1 MIDGD
6 GLHRPALMRRCF
18 AATGWLV
25 PAAILAFLPKCPACL
40 AAYLAI
46 GTDIGLSVS
55 TARYLRELLI
65 LLCAASLLYLAY
77 RNRFAIA
84 VFISASRRNTHTY
97 FSRPQPDSLKLISQR
112 KLNLPC
118 GRRVRDFAE
127 RITIELH
134 IRVPETNA
142 VRQVEEL
149 ASELDRLR
157 FEESKFLLEREIPI
171 VTAWCGDDEGA

>member
-46 GTDIGLSVS
+46 GTGIGLSVS

-84 VFISASRRNTHTY
+84 VFIIRISPEYAHVFLASAAGLFKTDISAQTEFAVRASR
-97 FSRPQPDSLKLISQR
+97 P
-112 KLNLPC
+112 
-118 GRRVRDFAE
+118 
-127 RITIELH
+127 
-134 IRVPETNA
+134 
-142 VRQVEEL
+142 
-149 ASELDRLR
+149 
-157 FEESKFLLEREIPI
+157 
-171 VTAWCGDDEGA
+171 